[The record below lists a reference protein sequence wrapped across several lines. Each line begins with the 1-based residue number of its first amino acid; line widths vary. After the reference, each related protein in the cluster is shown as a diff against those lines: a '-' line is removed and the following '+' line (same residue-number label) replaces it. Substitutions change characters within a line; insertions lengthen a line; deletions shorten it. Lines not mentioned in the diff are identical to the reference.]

1 MEVFA
6 HLPGSN
12 LGFFGGSVWQEAA
25 AYVGTGRRHLD
36 RINMDYPG
44 M

>member
-12 LGFFGGSVWQEAA
+12 LGFFSGWIWQEAA
-25 AYVGTGRRHLD
+25 AYVELAKVTLTELT
-36 RINMDYPG
+36 
-44 M
+44 